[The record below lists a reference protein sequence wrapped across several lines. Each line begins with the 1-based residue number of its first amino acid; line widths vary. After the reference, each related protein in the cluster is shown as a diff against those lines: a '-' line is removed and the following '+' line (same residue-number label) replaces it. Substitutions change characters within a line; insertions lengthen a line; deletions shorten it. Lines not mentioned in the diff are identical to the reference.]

1 VQIADCGLKARG
13 IAMDDAEL
21 KQRTRAFAVR
31 VIRFAEALPESRTAN
46 VIGGQ
51 LIRCGTSVGSNYRA
65 ACRAKSRA
73 DFIAKMGIVEEE
85 CDETIYWME
94 LVIELEM
101 MDESRVAALKTE
113 ANEILSIA
121 VASIR
126 TARAH
131 NPQSAIRNP
140 KSKVRS

>member
-1 VQIADCGLKARG
+1 MNDV
-13 IAMDDAEL
+13 EL
-21 KQRTRAFAVR
+21 KKRTKAFAVR
-31 VIRFAEALPESRTAN
+31 VIRLAEALPKSRTAN
-46 VIGGQ
+46 IIGGQ

-94 LVIELEM
+94 LVIELDLV
-101 MDESRVAALKTE
+101 DERRIADLKIE

-121 VASIR
+121 VASIK
-126 TARAH
+126 TARSR

-140 KSKVRS
+140 K